1 MNFSYIYETFI
12 KALAGVPVTLGIMAA
27 ALILS
32 FLPALFLA
40 LGRIYKLKGIT
51 AFSVVYLAFIRATP
65 PILLILFFYSLF
77 PSLLNTVLRSVGV
90 NIFELNPIYYAFI
103 IFSIMATGSLSE
115 IIRSSILAVDRGQL
129 EAAQA
134 IGLTDRQ
141 AYLRIIFPQALPLAL
156 PNLSNLVINLVKGTS
171 LVFVMT
177 VRDITAI
184 ARVEAAYG
192 YQYFESYFVIFIIY
206 LIICGLIQ
214 YLFRIFEKRFRA
226 V

>member
-77 PSLLNTVLRSVGV
+77 PSLLNTVLRSVGI

-206 LIICGLIQ
+206 LMICGLIQ